1 MTQSVG
7 AGGFSQGLH
16 SPPQAVPEG
25 PGTELSQT
33 DGINLQFRNT
43 RALLPAGVAWQVIEE
58 QGQSRDLDGHTETQ
72 ASSEI
77 ALREPKVRAET
88 RVSSQ
93 RPSS

>member
-1 MTQSVG
+1 MTRDAR

-43 RALLPAGVAWQVIEE
+43 RALLPAGAAWQVSEE

-72 ASSEI
+72 ASSGI
-77 ALREPKVRAET
+77 ALREPKVKSRDQ
-88 RVSSQ
+88 SQ
-93 RPSS
+93 